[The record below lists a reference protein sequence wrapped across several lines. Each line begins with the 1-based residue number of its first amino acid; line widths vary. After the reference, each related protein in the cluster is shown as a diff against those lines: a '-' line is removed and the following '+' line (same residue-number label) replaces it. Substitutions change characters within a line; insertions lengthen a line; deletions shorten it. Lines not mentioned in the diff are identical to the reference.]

1 MTGSSRSDI
10 FNVMMSMFKSKDEK
24 QNTWM
29 GGNDVGENTIAS
41 AELALSGSTANSI
54 QLKPL

>member
-1 MTGSSRSDI
+1 
-10 FNVMMSMFKSKDEK
+10 MMSMFKSKDEK

-41 AELALSGSTANSI
+41 AELALSGATTNSI